1 MAFAR
6 RAATFSAQGRGV
18 LRKEGGLVKIPMSA
32 RSLWW
37 AAGWWLMGLSI
48 AAGQVQ
54 DGAVLPEQPD
64 RLVFE
69 GGRGGVDAVHA
80 VVNAVG
86 SSSSQA
92 LVSQIQ
98 VGNMMEEGLTASLAI
113 VRNSFQ
119 HNRGI
124 IGANQNSGNLNNQAN
139 VQVIAHDSGGPT
151 IQLGHAAIEQRLVE
165 NTIVTSGGA
174 REDRIQNSFGGTVG
188 IVGINQS
195 AGNLNNQANV
205 MVITLGM
212 GSEFVPLEDSS
223 LGAVNSGNRL
233 IQGPP
238 GPKSDVILDSF
249 YGFRGLAQVS
259 QSAGDLNS
267 VSNKMNLSF
276 STMTLR

>member
-1 MAFAR
+1 MI
-6 RAATFSAQGRGV
+6 S
-18 LRKEGGLVKIPMSA
+18 INA

-48 AAGQVQ
+48 AAAQVQ
-54 DGAVLPEQPD
+54 DGALLPEQSD
-64 RLVFE
+64 SLFFQD
-69 GGRGGVDAVHA
+69 GTGGVDAVHA
-80 VVNAVG
+80 VVNALG

-98 VGNMMEEGLTASLAI
+98 IGNVMEEGLTASLAI
-113 VRNSFQ
+113 VRDSFQ
-119 HNRGI
+119 GNRGI

-139 VQVIAHDSGGPT
+139 VHVIAHNSGGPT
-151 IQLGHAAIEQRLVE
+151 IQLGHAAIDQQLVG
-165 NTIVTSGGA
+165 NTIVTSGAA
-174 REDRIQNSFGGTVG
+174 REDRIQDSFGGTVG

-205 MVITLGM
+205 IVITLGI

-223 LGAVNSGNRL
+223 LGAVNTGNKL
-233 IQGPP
+233 IPGPP

-249 YGFRGLAQVS
+249 SGFRGLAQVS

-267 VSNKMNLSF
+267 VSNKMNISF
-276 STMTLR
+276 SAMTLK